1 MGPVMSEEPTL
12 SPDFENQDIRPTP
25 VLDNPEETRSKL
37 EQWLSAQLDSDVSIP
52 SLTVPEGTGMSNIT
66 MVFDA
71 THGGETH
78 SYVARIEPRG
88 DYLVFP
94 EYDLDI
100 QCQVIDM
107 LSAHTDLPVPEIV
120 AKELSGAVLGKPFY
134 IMKKT
139 EGLIPPDIPPY
150 HMDGWL
156 TEQSPETRRQVWNAG
171 LNRLAQ
177 VSQVDISKPSISG
190 VLKDCALPG
199 NLDEQLTYWEN
210 YYQWAFNRDGKFLPH
225 DAAERILKWLR
236 EHQPKEQAI
245 RLCWGDSR
253 MANVIF
259 TSDKTDVAAL
269 LDWEMVALGD
279 PLQDLAWWIYM
290 DELFCHGLDF
300 PPLEGFPSRAESVQ
314 TWAQQTGYSL
324 EHLHYYLVFAGLRFA
339 LLLGRMAIGQNG
351 QDAINSRFNQC
362 FEVKYL
368 EKILSETSA

>member
-1 MGPVMSEEPTL
+1 MS
-12 SPDFENQDIRPTP
+12 DDQRPTP
-25 VLDNPEETRSKL
+25 VLDDPEETRQKL
-37 EQWLSAQLDSDVSIP
+37 EQWLTSQLHGTVRIP
-52 SLTVPEGTGMSNIT
+52 ALNVPEGTGMSNIT

-71 THGGETH
+71 IHDKAHGDTTA

-100 QCQVIDM
+100 QCRVIEM
-107 LSAHTDLPVPEIV
+107 LNEHSKLPVPEIV
-120 AKELSGAVLGKPFY
+120 AKELSGQVLGKPFY

-139 EGLIPPDIPPY
+139 DGHIPPDMPPY

-156 TEQSPETRRQVWNAG
+156 TEQTPVVRRQLWNAG
-171 LNRLAQ
+171 LSRLAE
-177 VSQVDISKPSISG
+177 VSTLDITAPAIQSALS
-190 VLKDCALPG
+190 DCAIPK

-210 YYQWAFNRDGKFLPH
+210 YYQWGYRREGEFLPH
-225 DAAERILKWLR
+225 DSAERALKWLR
-236 EHQPKEQAI
+236 AHQPQEQAV

-259 TSDKTDVAAL
+259 TPDKTDVAAL

-300 PPLEGFPSRAESVQ
+300 PPLEGFPSRSESAQ
-314 TWAQQTGYSL
+314 QWAQQSGFSI
-324 EHLHYYLVFAGLRFA
+324 EQLHYYLVFAGLRFA
-339 LLLGRMAIGQNG
+339 LLLGRMSIGQNNE
-351 QDAINSRFNQC
+351 DSINSHFSSC
-362 FEVKYL
+362 FEAKYL
-368 EKILSETSA
+368 EKILAETSA